1 MQASPASLVS
11 AELPLLRL
19 SPEAYHAELIL
30 RCLVFSALENT
41 ICVRGI
47 DMLIHTSNSL
57 AYEQIQLNC
66 FITAGKKT
74 LLAPLPR
81 EPPPPSPAE
90 CQSCLDTQPDCT
102 HLLSKWC
109 WCVRE
114 LIKKNV
120 FDRLRRT
127 AGQK

>member
-30 RCLVFSALENT
+30 RRLVFSALENT

-66 FITAGKKT
+66 FITAGKKNSPRST
-74 LLAPLPR
+74 APR
-81 EPPPPSPAE
+81 ARPP
-90 CQSCLDTQPDCT
+90 
-102 HLLSKWC
+102 LLS
-109 WCVRE
+109 VSH
-114 LIKKNV
+114 
-120 FDRLRRT
+120 
-127 AGQK
+127 A

>member
-30 RCLVFSALENT
+30 RRLVFSALENT

-66 FITAGKKT
+66 FITAGEKNSLRST
-74 LLAPLPR
+74 APRARPPR
-81 EPPPPSPAE
+81 
-90 CQSCLDTQPDCT
+90 
-102 HLLSKWC
+102 
-109 WCVRE
+109 
-114 LIKKNV
+114 
-120 FDRLRRT
+120 
-127 AGQK
+127 